1 MTPQERSAAIYKAI
15 EALIDVLE
23 DLKVETSIIAVAI
36 DEAVPNGYGTSR
48 VKGNSRIVLDM
59 AGTIVKSLPVS
70 EFFALMTAMAT
81 GPQFAENRGE
91 DPNTPTD
98 PKTVN

>member
-59 AGTIVKSLPVS
+59 TATICKSLPS
-70 EFFALMTAMAT
+70 PEFFALMTAMAT

-91 DPNTPTD
+91 DPHATTP
-98 PKTVN
+98 PNLVN